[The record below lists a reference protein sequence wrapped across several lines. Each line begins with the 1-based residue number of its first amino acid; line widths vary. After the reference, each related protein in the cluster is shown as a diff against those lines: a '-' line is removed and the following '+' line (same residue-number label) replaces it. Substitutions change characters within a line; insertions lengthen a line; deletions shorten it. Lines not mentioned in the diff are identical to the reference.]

1 MNPHDRSS
9 VSSDNDQKV
18 DAGPATPQLRDEPHH
33 VPAVVPDVERNPG
46 VARVEALH
54 RHLGGLWRWTL
65 YISIGALAYIYS
77 LDQNTTSNYLPLATS
92 SFGQHAFIGT
102 IGTAEGIIT
111 AVGKPCIAKIADLF
125 SRPTAYIVVR
135 EYKLNSNLDNIEL
148 TGNSIAANIL
158 PRLHSCC
165 FCADCLRDCRRNGLV
180 HSVSLCK
187 QKRRGTRS
195 TYFLLS
201 GHTGLDLVTD
211 IIIADIT
218 PLKWR
223 GFATALPSAPFIL
236 NAFISAEIVTGVT
249 NGPGWRWGFLPSWSK
264 LFFNASKLIHRFA
277 IIVPAVMVPAIITLF
292 TADRRAKKNGEL
304 AFGASPNE
312 RRRIE
317 KTDEAAV
324 PRQPLWL
331 QFKDVAIKMD
341 LFGLVLIGFIFG
353 LILFP
358 ISLAKTVRGG
368 WSNLGVV
375 LIPVFIVYERFFAPV
390 AIMPKRII
398 TNRAFLVAV
407 VLNSPRN
414 TREWVYFNN
423 TMTITLCVF
432 GLVAGLILRYTGRY
446 KVFGTV
452 GKFRAL
458 ANKHLHSSFKLL
470 DYAFV
475 ACMRSYLIRW
485 FYSLIVTKY
494 RGLGL
499 MVAANGAI
507 APTVQ
512 LDLRSGPPL
521 RRLSGRESM
530 QHSTSHQFIIPPS
543 SDMPDN
549 LVKYLPG
556 VPEATIK
563 KLYGSIRSARTAAP
577 AIREGV
583 IKALRLAPCSS
594 ARLGSVSPNTVF
606 IEGPDSKLQIAAFI
620 SLLLAF
626 LMPNFFLGDTH
637 NAVDGK
643 NVAGEVTAE
652 ATVGTSNQPIGERAA
667 AEAQQARESLVAPSA
682 GQNGVR
688 QRSSDKRRHHRLM
701 EHALIFSA

>member
-125 SRPTAYIVVR
+125 SRPTAYIVVLIF
-135 EYKLNSNLDNIEL
+135 YVVGYILVASAQ
-148 TGNSIAANIL
+148 TVYAIAGGMVL
-158 PRLHSCC
+158 YT
-165 FCADCLRDCRRNGLV
+165 V
-180 HSVSLCK
+180 
-187 QKRRGTRS
+187 
-195 TYFLLS
+195 

-249 NGPGWRWGFLPSWSK
+249 NGPGWRWGYGM
-264 LFFNASKLIHRFA
+264 FA

-368 WSNLGVV
+368 WSNPSIIAMIVVGVV

-407 VLNSPRN
+407 GIDFFYNFSGFLRSLYLSSFVWVVKDWN

-446 KVFGTV
+446 KFLQIAG
-452 GKFRAL
+452 L
-458 ANKHLHSSFKLL
+458 
-470 DYAFV
+470 
-475 ACMRSYLIRW
+475 CIRSL
-485 FYSLIVTKY
+485 
-494 RGLGL
+494 GLGL

-512 LDLRSGPPL
+512 LVWTQILIGIGGAFSVVGSRVGSQASVPHEDLASVIAL
-521 RRLSGRESM
+521 LSLWSSLGS
-530 QHSTSHQFIIPPS
+530 SVGSATATAIWT

-583 IKALRLAPCSS
+583 IKAYSVTTRPMFIGA
-594 ARLGSVSPNTVF
+594 LGLS
-606 IEGPDSKLQIAAFI
+606 FI

-667 AEAQQARESLVAPSA
+667 AEAQQAR
-682 GQNGVR
+682 
-688 QRSSDKRRHHRLM
+688 
-701 EHALIFSA
+701 

>member
-1 MNPHDRSS
+1 MNSHDLSS
-9 VSSDNDQKV
+9 ISSDNDRK
-18 DAGPATPQLRDEPHH
+18 ADEP
-33 VPAVVPDVERNPG
+33 PRAPVVDPDVERNPG

-54 RHLGGLWRWTL
+54 RHLGGVWRWTL
-65 YISIGALAYIYS
+65 YVSIGALAYIYS

-102 IGTAEGIIT
+102 ISTAEGIIT

-125 SRPTAYIVVR
+125 SRPTAYTVVLIF
-135 EYKLNSNLDNIEL
+135 YVVGYILVASAQ
-148 TGNSIAANIL
+148 TVYAIAGGMVL
-158 PRLHSCC
+158 YT
-165 FCADCLRDCRRNGLV
+165 V
-180 HSVSLCK
+180 
-187 QKRRGTRS
+187 
-195 TYFLLS
+195 

-249 NGPGWRWGFLPSWSK
+249 NGPGWRWGF
-264 LFFNASKLIHRFA
+264 A
-277 IIVPAVMVPAIITLF
+277 IIVPAVMTPAIITLF
-292 TADRRAKKNGEL
+292 AADRQAKKNGEL
-304 AFGASPNE
+304 AFGASLSE

-317 KTDEAAV
+317 KADAAAV

-368 WSNLGVV
+368 WSNPSIIAMMVVGVA
-375 LIPVFIVYERFFAPV
+375 LIPVFIIWERFFAPI

-407 VLNSPRN
+407 GIDFFYNFSGFLRSLYLSSFVWVVTDWN

-446 KVFGTV
+446 KFLQITG
-452 GKFRAL
+452 L
-458 ANKHLHSSFKLL
+458 
-470 DYAFV
+470 
-475 ACMRSYLIRW
+475 CIRSL
-485 FYSLIVTKY
+485 
-494 RGLGL
+494 GLGL

-512 LDLRSGPPL
+512 LVWTQILIGIGGAFSVVGSRVGSQASVPHEDLASVIAL
-521 RRLSGRESM
+521 LSLWSSLGS
-530 QHSTSHQFIIPPS
+530 SVGSATATAIWTSN
-543 SDMPDN
+543 MPDN
-549 LVKYLPG
+549 LAKYLPG

-583 IKALRLAPCSS
+583 IKAYSVTTRPMFIS
-594 ARLGSVSPNTVF
+594 ALGLS
-606 IEGPDSKLQIAAFI
+606 FI

-626 LMPNFFLGDTH
+626 LMPNFFLGNTH

-643 NVAGEVTAE
+643 NVAGVVTAE

-667 AEAQQARESLVAPSA
+667 SGVQQQAR
-682 GQNGVR
+682 
-688 QRSSDKRRHHRLM
+688 
-701 EHALIFSA
+701 

>member
-1 MNPHDRSS
+1 MNSHDRSS
-9 VSSDNDQKV
+9 ISSDNDRKV
-18 DAGPATPQLRDEPHH
+18 DVIPANQLPEESS
-33 VPAVVPDVERNPG
+33 PAPVVDPDVERNPG
-46 VARVEALH
+46 VARIEALH
-54 RHLGGLWRWTL
+54 RHLGGVWRWAL
-65 YISIGALAYIYS
+65 YVSIGALAYIYS

-92 SFGQHAFIGT
+92 SFGQHSFIGT
-102 IGTAEGIIT
+102 ISTAEGIIT

-125 SRPTAYIVVR
+125 SRPTAYIIVLIFYVVG
-135 EYKLNSNLDNIEL
+135 Y
-148 TGNSIAANIL
+148 IL
-158 PRLHSCC
+158 VASAQTVYTVAGGMVLYT
-165 FCADCLRDCRRNGLV
+165 V
-180 HSVSLCK
+180 
-187 QKRRGTRS
+187 
-195 TYFLLS
+195 

-211 IIIADIT
+211 IIIADIS

-223 GFATALPSAPFIL
+223 GFVTALPSAPFIL

-249 NGPGWRWGFLPSWSK
+249 KGPGWRWGYGM
-264 LFFNASKLIHRFA
+264 FA
-277 IIVPAVMVPAIITLF
+277 IIVPAIMAPAIVTLF
-292 TADRRAKKNGEL
+292 AADRRAKKHGEL
-304 AFGASPNE
+304 AFGASLSE

-317 KTDEAAV
+317 KADEEVA
-324 PRQPLWL
+324 PRQPLWV

-368 WSNLGVV
+368 WSNPSIIAMIVIGVA
-375 LIPVFIVYERFFAPV
+375 LIPVFIIWERFFAPV

-407 VLNSPRN
+407 GIDFFYNFSGFLRSLYLSSFIWVVTGWN

-432 GLVAGLILRYTGRY
+432 GMVAGLVLRFTGRY
-446 KVFGTV
+446 KFLQIAG
-452 GKFRAL
+452 L
-458 ANKHLHSSFKLL
+458 
-470 DYAFV
+470 
-475 ACMRSYLIRW
+475 CIRSL
-485 FYSLIVTKY
+485 
-494 RGLGL
+494 GLGL

-507 APTVQ
+507 APTAQ
-512 LDLRSGPPL
+512 LVWTQILIGIGGAFSVVGSRVGSQASVPHEDLASVIAL
-521 RRLSGRESM
+521 LSLWSSLG
-530 QHSTSHQFIIPPS
+530 S

-549 LVKYLPG
+549 LAKYLPG

-563 KLYGSIRSARTAAP
+563 KLYGSIKSARDATP

-583 IKALRLAPCSS
+583 IKAYSVTTRPMFIS
-594 ARLGSVSPNTVF
+594 ALGLS
-606 IEGPDSKLQIAAFI
+606 FI

-643 NVAGEVTAE
+643 NVAGIVTAE

-667 AEAQQARESLVAPSA
+667 AEAQQRT
-682 GQNGVR
+682 Q
-688 QRSSDKRRHHRLM
+688 
-701 EHALIFSA
+701 